1 MQINASMQ
9 MRMSLWA
16 VCKPLDPCH
25 AGCNLLAEE
34 LESSVSKPLQFRTEA
49 AAHEGLG
56 ETVPYERHKP
66 PSRWTQN
73 AWVLAA
79 CLGSHEGLEERN
91 LSQCRGSPANEG
103 RFCSN
108 TRHRFIYFMMNIAIN
123 LLKDSLVLSD
133 MGLKDAA

>member
-9 MRMSLWA
+9 MRRSLGN
-16 VCKPLDPCH
+16 CKPLDPCH

-34 LESSVSKPLQFRTEA
+34 LESSVSKPLQFRIEA
-49 AAHEGLG
+49 AANEGLG

-73 AWVLAA
+73 ARVFAA
-79 CLGSHEGLEERN
+79 CLGSHESLEGRD
-91 LSQCRGSPANEG
+91 LSQYRGSPANEG

-108 TRHRFIYFMMNIAIN
+108 TRHRFISFMIQQYCNQFAQR
-123 LLKDSLVLSD
+123 
-133 MGLKDAA
+133 